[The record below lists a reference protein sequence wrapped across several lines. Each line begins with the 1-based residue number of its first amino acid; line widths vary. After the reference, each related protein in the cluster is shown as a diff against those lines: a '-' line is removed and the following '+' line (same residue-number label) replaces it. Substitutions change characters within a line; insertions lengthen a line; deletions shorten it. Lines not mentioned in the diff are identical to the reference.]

1 MTYRELLKLYQDGT
15 LDEEKRKKVEADIE
29 RQEAIG
35 DYLYE
40 KEEIPGLAD
49 IAAGEEGAA
58 QSGKH
63 DGEKAGKD
71 SENGGKPD
79 NGEAL
84 FVKNVQ
90 KMIRRAF
97 VKMGVTVGA
106 VLFVLVLGVHLCTSE
121 GG

>member
-49 IAAGEEGAA
+49 LAVGEEGAA

-63 DGEKAGKD
+63 DGEEAGKD
-71 SENGGKPD
+71 SEN
-79 NGEAL
+79 
-84 FVKNVQ
+84 V
-90 KMIRRAF
+90 RRYRGF
-97 VKMGVTVGA
+97 
-106 VLFVLVLGVHLCTSE
+106 
-121 GG
+121 